1 MSSTV
6 GSASSAHAEQHDA
19 QAAALDPADVRTLG
33 RLFAELQIADVLQ
46 PIACAAQPQLLRPLS
61 EEICA
66 YLDTLRVRPAS
77 CCCMG

>member
-1 MSSTV
+1 M
-6 GSASSAHAEQHDA
+6 
-19 QAAALDPADVRTLG
+19 RTLG

-46 PIACAAQPQLLRPLS
+46 PIACAAQLQLLRPLA